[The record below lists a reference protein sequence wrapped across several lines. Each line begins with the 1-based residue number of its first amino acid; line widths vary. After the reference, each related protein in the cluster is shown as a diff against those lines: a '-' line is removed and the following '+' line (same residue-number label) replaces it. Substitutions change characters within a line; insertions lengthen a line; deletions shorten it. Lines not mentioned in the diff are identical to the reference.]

1 MRVIRS
7 RDNPL
12 ARQFAS
18 LVHSSRSRH
27 KLGQTVLDGVH
38 LVEAYA
44 GSALGPLQ
52 TLLVSESGLRH
63 PEVVR
68 LLARNLLPEP
78 VVLSDPLF
86 VECATVQSPLGIA
99 AIIKIPAAPLP
110 ADVLGPCLMLE
121 DIQDPG
127 NLGTLLRSAAA
138 AGLPRVFLSV
148 GCALAWAPRVLRA
161 GMGAHFKLE
170 LYEDVALPELALRFG
185 GRVVGATLHDA
196 RPYFKVDF
204 TGTVAF
210 VIGNEGA
217 GISPA
222 LLACIH
228 ERLHIPMRAGIESL
242 NAAVAGSI
250 LMFERLRQQ
259 SR

>member
-12 ARQFAS
+12 ARQFAGLS
-18 LVHSSRSRH
+18 HSSRSRH

-44 GSALGPLQ
+44 ESAMAPLQ
-52 TLLVSESGLRH
+52 TLLVSESGLAH
-63 PEVVR
+63 PEVAR
-68 LLARNLLPEP
+68 LLSRYALPEP
-78 VVLSDPLF
+78 VVLSDALF
-86 VECATVQSPLGIA
+86 GECATVQSPLGIA
-99 AIIKIPAAPLP
+99 AIIRIPVVPLP

-138 AGLPRVFLSV
+138 AGLPRVFLSA

-161 GMGAHFKLE
+161 GMGAHFRLQ
-170 LYEDVALPELALRFG
+170 LYEDVALPPLARRFE
-185 GRVVGATLHDA
+185 GRVIGATLLDA
-196 RPYFKVDF
+196 QPYFKADL

-217 GISPA
+217 GISPQ
-222 LLACIH
+222 LLSCTH
-228 ERLHIPMRAGIESL
+228 QHLHIPMKPGIESL

-250 LMFERLRQQ
+250 LMFERVRQQ
-259 SR
+259 SS